1 VEAIRIVLAEDS
13 LLVREGLRALLAD
26 DAGHDVVAL
35 CGDLEE
41 LLAAA
46 QRHRPQ
52 LVVTDIRMPPTRTDE
67 GIRAAQAL
75 RRSHPD
81 IGVLVLSQFVESS
94 YALALLEGGSRSR
107 GYILKDRITEPQHLW
122 TAVRTVASGG
132 SYIDDAVVDALVSG
146 RRDLGASLLDRLSFR
161 EAEILAE
168 VARGRSNAAI
178 AAHLSISTR
187 AVEKHV
193 SSIFTKLELP
203 EDAGTHRRVKAALL
217 ALRHDTG

>member
-1 VEAIRIVLAEDS
+1 MEAIRIVLAEDS

>member
-46 QRHRPQ
+46 QRHQPQ